1 MTANRTRR
9 LTWLVGGACLMAVVG
24 GLYLARG
31 EIALAVTTRIANKAM
46 ATNLVK
52 ELPDG
57 LHAVVCGSGSPL
69 ADTTRAGPCLTVVAG
84 RRVFVVD
91 AGEGSAEVLNSIGLS
106 PGLAEAVF
114 LTHFHSDHIDG
125 LGALAMQR
133 WVSGA
138 AQAPLPLHGP
148 PGVESIAAGFNEA
161 YRQDSTYRVAHHGAK
176 TVPPAGFGLTA
187 QPFAEPGPGGRV
199 IFEDGGVKVTA
210 FAVDHSPVHPAVG
223 YRFDYKGRSLVISGD
238 TAKDVAVEKAAHG
251 ADLLVHEALSP
262 RLVAILGQ
270 AAQKADRPN
279 VAKLM
284 ADIPDYHATPQEAAQ
299 TARAAEARAL
309 MLTHMVPPLRMRALE
324 GPFLGNTRHIFDGPL
339 WVARDGDVVS
349 LPAGGKDIDLKR

>member
-1 MTANRTRR
+1 MATNRTRR
-9 LTWLVGGACLMAVVG
+9 LAWLGGGVGLITILG

-31 EIALAVTTRIANKAM
+31 EIALALTNRVADKAM
-46 ATNLVK
+46 AANLTHD
-52 ELPDG
+52 LPDG
-57 LHAVVCGSGSPL
+57 LHAAVCGSGSPL
-69 ADTTRAGPCLTVVAG
+69 ADTSRAGPCLTVIAG

-91 AGEGSAEVLNSIGLS
+91 AGEGSAEVLNGMGLS
-106 PGLAEAVF
+106 PGLVEAVF

-133 WVSGA
+133 WVTSA
-138 AQAPLPLHGP
+138 AHAPLPLHGP

-161 YRQDSTYRVAHHGAK
+161 YRQDSTYRVAHHGAR
-176 TVPPAGFGLTA
+176 TVPPEGFGLSA
-187 QPFAEPGPGGRV
+187 QPFAEPGPDGKV
-199 IFEDGGVKVTA
+199 VFEDGGVKITA
-210 FAVDHSPVHPAVG
+210 FTVDHSPVHPAVG

-238 TAKDVAVEKAAHG
+238 TAKNVAVEKQARG

-299 TARAAEARAL
+299 TAQVAKVGAL
-309 MLTHMVPPLRMRALE
+309 MLTHMVPPLRIRALE
-324 GPFLGNTRHIFDGPL
+324 SPFLGDARRRFDGPL
-339 WVARDGDVVS
+339 WIARDGDVVS
-349 LPAGGKDIDLKR
+349 LPAGGKNIKLIR

>member
-1 MTANRTRR
+1 MAANRTRR
-9 LTWLVGGACLMAVVG
+9 LAWLAGGACLVAILG

-31 EIALAVTTRIANKAM
+31 EIALAVTTRVANKAM
-46 ATNLVK
+46 ATNLTK

-91 AGEGSAEVLNSIGLS
+91 AGEGSAEVLNSVGLS
-106 PGLAEAVF
+106 PGLVEAVF

-138 AQAPLPLHGP
+138 ALAPLPLHGP

-161 YRQDSTYRVAHHGAK
+161 YRQDSTYRVAHHGAE
-176 TVPPAGFGLTA
+176 TVPPSGFGLTP
-187 QPFAEPGPGGRV
+187 QPFAEPGPDGKV
-199 IFEDGGVKVTA
+199 VFEDGGVKITA

-223 YRFDYKGRSLVISGD
+223 YRFDYKGRSLVVSGD
-238 TAKDVAVEKAAHG
+238 TAKNAAVEKNARG
-251 ADLLVHEALSP
+251 ADLLLHEALSP
-262 RLVAILGQ
+262 RLVAILRE

-284 ADIPDYHATPQEAAQ
+284 ADIPDYHATPQDAARTAQ
-299 TARAAEARAL
+299 TAKVGAL

-324 GPFLGNTRHIFDGPL
+324 GPFLGNARRIFDGPL

>member
-1 MTANRTRR
+1 MATNRTRR
-9 LTWLVGGACLMAVVG
+9 RAWLAGGASLVAVLG

-31 EIALAVTTRIANKAM
+31 EIALALTSRAVEKAM
-46 ATNLVK
+46 ATNLTK

-69 ADTTRAGPCLTVVAG
+69 ADTTRAGPCLSVVAG

-106 PGLAEAVF
+106 PGLVEAVF

-138 AQAPLPLHGP
+138 ARTPLPLRGP

-161 YRQDSTYRVAHHGAK
+161 YRQDSTYRVAHHGAE
-176 TVPPAGFGLTA
+176 TVPPEGFGLAARPFA
-187 QPFAEPGPGGRV
+187 QPGPDGQV
-199 IFEDGGVKVTA
+199 VFEDGGVKITA
-210 FAVDHSPVHPAVG
+210 FAVDHDPVHPAVG

-238 TAKDVAVEKAAHG
+238 TAKNVAVENNARG

-262 RLVAILGQ
+262 RLVAILEQ
-270 AAQKADRPN
+270 ASRKAGRPN

-284 ADIPDYHATPQEAAQ
+284 ADIPDYHTAPQEAAQ
-299 TARAAEARAL
+299 SAQTAKVGAL
-309 MLTHMVPPLRMRALE
+309 MLTHMVPPLRIRALE
-324 GPFLGNTRHIFDGPL
+324 GPFLGNARHIFDGPL

-349 LPAGGKDIDLKR
+349 LPAGGKAIDLRR

>member
-1 MTANRTRR
+1 MATNRTRR
-9 LTWLVGGACLMAVVG
+9 LAWLAGGVGLIAILG

-31 EIALAVTTRIANKAM
+31 EIALALTSRFADKAM
-46 ATNLVK
+46 ATNLTHD
-52 ELPDG
+52 LPDG
-57 LHAVVCGSGSPL
+57 LHAAVCGSGSPL
-69 ADTTRAGPCLTVVAG
+69 ADTSRAGPCLTVVAG
-84 RRVFVVD
+84 HRVFVVD
-91 AGEGSAEVLNSIGLS
+91 AGEGSAEVLNGMGLS
-106 PGLAEAVF
+106 PGLVEAVF

-138 AQAPLPLHGP
+138 AHTPLPLLGP
-148 PGVESIAAGFNEA
+148 PGVESIATGFNEA

-176 TVPPAGFGLTA
+176 TVPPEGFGLLA
-187 QPFAEPGPGGRV
+187 QPFAEPGPDGKV
-199 IFEDGGVKVTA
+199 VFEDGGVKVTA

-238 TAKDVAVEKAAHG
+238 TAKNVAVEQHARG

-284 ADIPDYHATPQEAAQ
+284 ADIPDYHATPQEAAE
-299 TARAAEARAL
+299 TARAAKVGAL
-309 MLTHMVPPLRMRALE
+309 MLTHTVPPLRTTALE
-324 GPFLGNTRHIFDGPL
+324 GPFLGDARRRFDGPL
-339 WVARDGDVVS
+339 WIARDGDVVS
-349 LPAGGKDIDLKR
+349 LPAGGKDIELIR

>member
-1 MTANRTRR
+1 MATNRTRR
-9 LTWLVGGACLMAVVG
+9 WAWLAGGVSLAAILG
-24 GLYLARG
+24 GLYLTRG
-31 EIALAVTTRIANKAM
+31 EIALAATSRVAEKAM
-46 ATNLVK
+46 AANLIQQ
-52 ELPDG
+52 LPDG

-69 ADTTRAGPCLTVVAG
+69 ADTTRAGPCLSVIAG

-106 PGLAEAVF
+106 PGLVEAVF

-148 PGVESIAAGFNEA
+148 SGVESIAAGFNEA

-176 TVPPAGFGLTA
+176 TVPPGGFGLAA
-187 QPFAEPGPGGRV
+187 QPFTQPGPDGQV
-199 IFEDGGVKVTA
+199 VFEDGGVKVTA
-210 FAVDHSPVHPAVG
+210 FAVDHNPVHPAVG

-238 TAKDVAVEKAAHG
+238 TAKNVAVENNARG

-262 RLVAILGQ
+262 RLVAILEQ

-299 TARAAEARAL
+299 SAQSAKVGAL

-324 GPFLGNTRHIFDGPL
+324 GPFLGAARHIFDGPL

-349 LPAGGKDIDLKR
+349 LPAGGKAIDLRR